1 MADVNLQD
9 EAQSVAHA
17 AEQNSGTLMRVWQHN
32 ATRMLRANE
41 RLMNGVM
48 STAKLQIELGQEVL
62 QHRLDRMN
70 AVTQT
75 PAPEA
80 GKSMIEQQT
89 KELER
94 LMHAMRE
101 MAEEMRT
108 SFAEAA
114 KLLFEDVEDDAAALR
129 ESADATARQAQDIVT
144 SATRK
149 ALRKTE
155 SAAEKPAETAA
166 VAAGEFHEAQSRLE
180 SRLTEGEGS

>member
-9 EAQSVAHA
+9 EVRTGAHA
-17 AEQNSGTLMRVWQHN
+17 VEQNAGTVMRVWQNN

-41 RLMNGVM
+41 RLMNGMM

-62 QHRLDRMN
+62 QHRLERMN

-80 GKSMIEQQT
+80 GNSMIEHQT

-101 MAEEMRT
+101 MTEEMRT

-114 KLLFEDVEDDAAALR
+114 KLLFEDVEVDAAALR
-129 ESADATARQAQDIVT
+129 DSAEATTRQAQDIVT
-144 SATRK
+144 AATSK

-155 SAAEKPAETAA
+155 VVVDKAADTQAE
-166 VAAGEFHEAQSRLE
+166 VADQVHEAGSRVA
-180 SRLTEGEGS
+180 EGEG